1 VDTIF
6 SFLRFLEEFVGF
18 FPIFVCFLFL
28 FFCYLFIKLG
38 SAFFPVKGKWLFIV
52 MDKEAS

>member
-1 VDTIF
+1 MN
-6 SFLRFLEEFVGF
+6 LRFLEEFVGF